1 MIDLSKARNINH
13 LWGKLI
19 IEELIR
25 CGVDYFCISPGSRS
39 APLVTGVAENKRAES
54 CVHYDERGLAYH
66 ALGYVSSTGKP
77 ACVIVTSGTAV
88 ANCFPAVIEASKK
101 KIPLIILSADRP
113 PELRHTGANQV
124 IDQVKIFGDYARF
137 YFDMPCPSVEVPLEM
152 VLTTICQAV
161 YRSKS
166 GIPGPAHIN
175 CMFREPL
182 VPLKDKK
189 YSIKYSRAV
198 KQWAM
203 GELPFTRYILPG
215 KGLLEPA
222 LASVVTEIEKI
233 KKGIIVVGKLKG
245 QEERESVLKIA
256 RKLNWPVF
264 PDIGSGLRF
273 NSNDSHIIH
282 YFDQLLL
289 DSAAAVKFAP
299 DGILHLGGRMT
310 SRRLLEFIESS
321 RPIRYIMA
329 LNHPLRNDP
338 LHNVTLR
345 VESAAGNFCDA
356 LYGNLKPREE
366 KGYVSL
372 LKKESDKISKSIS
385 SFCAKQTSLTAPGI
399 ARVVCGETAE
409 KTGVF
414 LASSMS
420 IRIMDMFCGKN
431 DNFFI
436 FGSNRGASGIDGTI
450 ATAAGF
456 AKGINAPCVLL
467 LGDLSFLHDLN
478 SLSLLKSARH
488 PFVII
493 VLNDNGGGI
502 FSFLPIASFS
512 QFSEKYFFAPHGLNF
527 EQAGKMF
534 GIPYERPKNIR
545 DFSDSYKKALKG
557 SGPVIIEIILSRE
570 ANSAAIKTLQKGII
584 KSLKQSRACS
594 PNRTGK

>member
-1 MIDLSKARNINH
+1 MINLSEAKNINH

-54 CVHYDERGLAYH
+54 CIHYDERGLAYH
-66 ALGYVSSTGKP
+66 ALGYVSATGKP
-77 ACVIVTSGTAV
+77 ACIIVTSGTAV

-101 KIPLIILSADRP
+101 KIPLIILTADRP
-113 PELRHTGANQV
+113 PELRYTGANQV

-137 YFDMPCPSVEVPLEM
+137 YFDMPCPAVELPLEM
-152 VLTTICQAV
+152 VLTTVCQAV

-182 VPLKDKK
+182 APLKDKNDF
-189 YSIKYSRAV
+189 IKCSRAV
-198 KQWAM
+198 KQWVR
-203 GELPFTRYILPG
+203 GEAPFTRYILPE
-215 KGLLEPA
+215 KRLFKSA
-222 LASVVTEIEKI
+222 LTSIAAEIEKI
-233 KKGIIVVGKLKG
+233 KKGIIIVGKLKG
-245 QEERESVLKIA
+245 RDEQESVLRLA

-264 PDIGSGLRF
+264 PDISSGLRF
-273 NSNDSHIIH
+273 NSRDSRVIH

-289 DSAAAVKFAP
+289 DPAAAAKFAP

-310 SRRLLEFIESS
+310 SRRLAEFIEKC
-321 RPIRYIMA
+321 RPQKYIMA

-338 LHNVTLR
+338 SHNVTLR
-345 VESAAGNFCDA
+345 VESAAGNFCQA
-356 LYGNLKPREE
+356 LYGNLKPRKEN
-366 KGYVSL
+366 GYAAL
-372 LKKESDKISKSIS
+372 LKKASDEIAKNIS
-385 SFCAKQTSLTAPGI
+385 SFCAKQTSLAAPGLVQ
-399 ARVVCGETAE
+399 AVCGGPVA
-409 KTGVF
+409 KTGLF

-420 IRIMDMFCGKN
+420 IRIMDMFCGNN
-431 DNFFI
+431 DNFFTL
-436 FGSNRGASGIDGTI
+436 GSNRGASGIDGTI
-450 ATAAGF
+450 AAAAGF

-467 LGDLSFLHDLN
+467 LGDLAFLHDFN
-478 SLSLLKSARH
+478 SLNLVKAVEH

-502 FSFLPIASFS
+502 FSFLPIAAFP
-512 QFSEKYFFAPHGLNF
+512 QFAEKYFFAPHGLNF
-527 EQAGKMF
+527 EQAGRMF

-557 SGPVIIEIILSRE
+557 RGPAIIEISLSRE
-570 ANSAAIKTLQKGII
+570 DNLKAIKALQNNII
-584 KSLKQSRACS
+584 RILKR
-594 PNRTGK
+594 